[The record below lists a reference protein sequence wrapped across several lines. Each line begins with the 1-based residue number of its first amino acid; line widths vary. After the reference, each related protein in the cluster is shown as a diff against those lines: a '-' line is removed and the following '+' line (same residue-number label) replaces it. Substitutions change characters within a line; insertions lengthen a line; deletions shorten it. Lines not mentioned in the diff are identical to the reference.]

1 MRIVF
6 SRPTGKTSRISK
18 KFQVITKVTEGRNAS
33 LADVL
38 PAIDFLLD
46 AFSQELTK
54 AEGTGNLPLAA
65 MVKCGWE
72 TLDKYFSLTDRA
84 PVYVAAVVLHPKRT
98 WQYFHR
104 RWKEEWIP
112 PAKMAVEELWKE
124 EYKAAAVPALNQA
137 DIDLSIDAYK
147 RRYFF
152 LLLVLSF
159 LSSSRFSITL

>member
-1 MRIVF
+1 
-6 SRPTGKTSRISK
+6 
-18 KFQVITKVTEGRNAS
+18 
-33 LADVL
+33 
-38 PAIDFLLD
+38 
-46 AFSQELTK
+46 
-54 AEGTGNLPLAA
+54 